1 MGGIIFQ
8 IIATIIEAFL
18 LKHMTFVD
26 CERTFWDSK
35 HKTNRKIT
43 ETKIGLYKNVM
54 TLMNM
59 SELIPKYST
68 QL

>member
-18 LKHMTFVD
+18 LKYMTIVD
-26 CERTFWDSK
+26 CELTFGDSK
-35 HKTNRKIT
+35 HKPNRKIT
-43 ETKIGLYKNVM
+43 ETKIGLKVWM
-54 TLMNM
+54 
-59 SELIPKYST
+59 LIPKYST